1 MTQVKYLF
9 DNGSTVFFAIFM
21 SLWAAFFLEG
31 WKRYSAEICHHWDV
45 YGFDPEVSGRS
56 MSKELSHLKYYRM
69 SIRGQCI

>member
-45 YGFDPEVSGRS
+45 YGFDPEVGGRS
-56 MSKELSHLKYYRM
+56 MSKELSQLKYYRM

>member
-45 YGFDPEVSGRS
+45 YGFDPEVDD
-56 MSKELSHLKYYRM
+56 
-69 SIRGQCI
+69 Q

>member
-45 YGFDPEVSGRS
+45 YGFDPEVGGRS